1 MDLCTDLSC
10 GGPRNGKSGS
20 FMGVGQP
27 TVWIND
33 LLDTVKTGDIFLFS
47 SKHTTSNI
55 TKYWT
60 GARWDH
66 IGVVVKPSPNKAYI
80 IEWGNGLFACEL
92 VDRLNEYAELE

>member
-1 MDLCTDLSC
+1 MYTNRKITRFLQQMVSIWSLAVALLLTIKAGL
-10 GGPRNGKSGS
+10 
-20 FMGVGQP
+20 
-27 TVWIND
+27 VWPM
-33 LLDTVKTGDIFLFS
+33 LYFS